1 MNSSRSAF
9 PASVLALL
17 GALFASDL
25 VAQDPPA
32 PRDVRSELKDRMKA
46 RYPLLEQAR
55 DAGKIGE
62 TREGE
67 VKLVKA
73 TYATD
78 KADAKDPA
86 KGTVGELVEAEN
98 KDRQALYVVLAKE
111 LKLTAAEVAKQNG
124 LRNLDKAKPEHW
136 IEVNAQWV
144 QRKTIK
150 PVGQEKK

>member
-1 MNSSRSAF
+1 MNPKRPGIPSSF
-9 PASVLALL
+9 LALL
-17 GALFASDL
+17 AALFASG
-25 VAQDPPA
+25 VAAQDPPA
-32 PRDVRSELKDRMKA
+32 RDVRSELKDRMKA

-73 TYATD
+73 TYGSD

-98 KDRQALYVVLAKE
+98 KDRQSLYVVLGKE
-111 LKLTAAEVAKQNG
+111 LKLTGAEVAKQNG

-150 PVGQEKK
+150 AVAQEKK

>member
-1 MNSSRSAF
+1 MNPSRPGVPFAVV
-9 PASVLALL
+9 AVL
-17 GALFASDL
+17 GALFASG
-25 VAQDPPA
+25 VAAQDPPA
-32 PRDVRSELKDRMKA
+32 PRDVRNELKESMKA
-46 RYPLLEQAR
+46 RYPLLEAAR

-73 TYATD
+73 TYAGD
-78 KADAKDPA
+78 KADPKDGA
-86 KGTVGELVEAEN
+86 KGTVGDLVVAEN
-98 KDRQALYVVLAKE
+98 KDRQSLYAVLGKE
-111 LKLTAAEVAKQNG
+111 LKLTAPEVGKQNG

-150 PVGQEKK
+150 PVGTEKK